1 MTRTFAALALTAA
14 LFAPAAALAQNAA
27 PQRYAVELQLMEAG
41 KDVVVA
47 RTFVAEGSPASLTL
61 SADKD
66 ALEFNANI
74 YTQQGDGA
82 DDLLVT
88 EINLIRNGEEIA
100 APRLMMRRTGTAR
113 YEVGTEGAD
122 EIRVTIKPAP

>member
-1 MTRTFAALALTAA
+1 MIRTFVALALAAA
-14 LFAPAAALAQNAA
+14 LFAPAALAQDAA
-27 PQRYAVELQLMEAG
+27 PQRYAVELQLIEAS

-47 RTFVAEGSPASLTL
+47 HTFVAEGSPASPTL

-82 DDLLVT
+82 DGMLVT
-88 EINLIRNGEEIA
+88 EVNLVRNGEEIA
-100 APRLMMRRTGTAR
+100 APRMMMRRGGTAR
-113 YEVGTEGAD
+113 YEVGTEGAGVV
-122 EIRVTIKPAP
+122 RVTVKPAS

>member
-1 MTRTFAALALTAA
+1 MIRTFAALALTAA
-14 LFAPAAALAQNAA
+14 LFAPAAALAHDAA
-27 PQRYAVELQLMEAG
+27 PQRYAVELQVMEAG

-66 ALEFNANI
+66 ALEFSANI
-74 YTQQGDGA
+74 YTQQGA
-82 DDLLVT
+82 DELLVT
-88 EINLIRNGEEIA
+88 EVNLVRNGEELA
-100 APRLMMRRTGTAR
+100 APRMMMRRTGTAR

-122 EIRVTIKPAP
+122 VVRVTIRPAR